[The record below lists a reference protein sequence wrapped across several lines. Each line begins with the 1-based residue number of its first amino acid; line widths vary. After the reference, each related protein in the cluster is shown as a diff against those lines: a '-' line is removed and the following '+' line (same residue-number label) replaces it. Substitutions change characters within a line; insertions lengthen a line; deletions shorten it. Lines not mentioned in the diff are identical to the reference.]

1 MFGVDNNDTRAM
13 YFIVNDPTEKLL
25 KFMAEE
31 NEKSRKQEMEMM
43 KLMFSQKHPPCPL
56 QRIPFHQNHVTVER
70 KGNSENQVSFYN
82 VLEAPPSPTYNP
94 TWPTYQG
101 KHQK

>member
-1 MFGVDNNDTRAM
+1 MFGVGNNDTRAM

-43 KLMFSQKHPPCPL
+43 KLMFSQKHPPVL
-56 QRIPFHQNHVTVER
+56 Y
-70 KGNSENQVSFYN
+70 SEFLFIKTTS
-82 VLEAPPSPTYNP
+82 L
-94 TWPTYQG
+94 
-101 KHQK
+101 